1 MPVGKATRAMTE
13 KREIDSGASALDME
27 PRRMLAALYGLAT
40 VSEIAAETECGP
52 GPLPGLSA
60 FDALPVAVIVH
71 IGGAIEYA
79 NPAAARLIGVGDASA
94 LIGEPLVAFA
104 HPAYRERLVQRLAQ
118 LNASPTTLTR
128 TRLAL
133 VLPSGD
139 KRFVESHSASREHI
153 GRIVCYSLAY
163 EVAADPSRKGRERPS
178 DEIRNIVGAAG
189 MHVFRADP
197 HTGRVLEYSE
207 GLTSLFGG
215 DGDHVREVL
224 ASIAR
229 PALARE
235 REALAVDRRAGPSD
249 LALPGAGGETLF
261 LKVAWCMVEDR
272 SAPEVL
278 AVVRDET
285 ASRREQFAV
294 RQRLDLF
301 ERMFRAS
308 PVAST
313 LVALADGRHV
323 DVNDA
328 WIRLF
333 GRLREEIVGRTGV
346 AAGIWAEPGR
356 HRALLD
362 TLQEC
367 GRARGFRAR
376 LRRAD
381 GEAIDTEIS
390 AETLTLN
397 GEQCV
402 LWKIV
407 DVTRELQAAS
417 EIRRL
422 NQTLEAR
429 VAERTEQ
436 LNAANEAL
444 QAFSYSVSH
453 DLRAPARRMRSFASV
468 AADALRQGDTAAALA
483 ALERIERSGANLEQ
497 LVEALMTLSQVGR
510 KPPEPSRVDLSRI
523 AVEVLEELRAGD
535 TARAVDIVLTPG
547 ILAIADP
554 VLARVLLQNLLSN
567 AWKYTRDAAP
577 ARIEFARVRTPAG
590 SAFCVRDNG
599 AGFDPAYSSRLF
611 RPFSRLHSESEFP
624 GSGIGLATVARI
636 VASHGGKVWAEGR
649 PGEGASFYFT
659 LPERTVRDGEA
670 AARTDS

>member
-1 MPVGKATRAMTE
+1 
-13 KREIDSGASALDME
+13 
-27 PRRMLAALYGLAT
+27 
-40 VSEIAAETECGP
+40 
-52 GPLPGLSA
+52 
-60 FDALPVAVIVH
+60 
-71 IGGAIEYA
+71 
-79 NPAAARLIGVGDASA
+79 
-94 LIGEPLVAFA
+94 
-104 HPAYRERLVQRLAQ
+104 
-118 LNASPTTLTR
+118 
-128 TRLAL
+128 
-133 VLPSGD
+133 
-139 KRFVESHSASREHI
+139 
-153 GRIVCYSLAY
+153 
-163 EVAADPSRKGRERPS
+163 
-178 DEIRNIVGAAG
+178 
-189 MHVFRADP
+189 
-197 HTGRVLEYSE
+197 
-207 GLTSLFGG
+207 
-215 DGDHVREVL
+215 
-224 ASIAR
+224 
-229 PALARE
+229 
-235 REALAVDRRAGPSD
+235 
-249 LALPGAGGETLF
+249 
-261 LKVAWCMVEDR
+261 
-272 SAPEVL
+272 
-278 AVVRDET
+278 VRDET
-285 ASRREQFAV
+285 GSHREQFSL

-313 LVALADGRHV
+313 LVALADGRHI

-346 AAGIWAEPGR
+346 AAGIWSDPVR
-356 HRALLD
+356 HQALLA
-362 TLQEC
+362 TLREC

-381 GEAIDTEIS
+381 GEAIDAEIS
-390 AETLTLN
+390 AESLTLD

-402 LWKIV
+402 LWKVV
-407 DVTRELQAAS
+407 DVTRELRAAA

-453 DLRAPARRMRSFASV
+453 DLRAPARRMRSFAALAV
-468 AADALRQGDTAAALA
+468 DALRQGDTAAALG
-483 ALERIERSGANLEQ
+483 ALERIERSGANLEH

-510 KPPEPSRVDLSRI
+510 KTPEPCRVDLSRI
-523 AVEVLEELRAGD
+523 AADVLDELRAAD
-535 TARAVDIVLTPG
+535 AHRVVDGVTTPG
-547 ILAIADP
+547 LNATADP

-567 AWKYTRDAAP
+567 AWKYTRDAAR
-577 ARIEFARVRTPAG
+577 ARIEFTQVQTPGGA
-590 SAFCVRDNG
+590 AFCVRDNG

-659 LPERTVRDGEA
+659 LPERNARDVENA
-670 AARTDS
+670 ERADS